1 MQAWSHFWQQM
12 FIRSVRQAWGLA
24 ADGRDWV
31 LVGLVPKRSELL
43 RVNAM
48 ERILTSAE
56 VPAVGNFGVGLG
68 QFDVRT
74 TLVGRRLNV
83 ALQADDMVTGVLE
96 LPADLS
102 PQEWAAEVQMEVSLL
117 LGLRPEEVSF
127 DFQPDP
133 VSEGL
138 LSRVHWV
145 GCAQALIRALKDSA
159 RAAGW
164 QLHSVEPAWHAAHRA
179 ASRLQGGL
187 DSLLTQSPQDWQFDL
202 SHFSRGQAA
211 TPPGLGEFG
220 ADLTL
225 KQAMQ
230 SDAGPRL
237 VASGLALKAWV

>member
-12 FIRSVRQAWGLA
+12 VNRSQRQAWGLA
-24 ADGRDWV
+24 ADGCDWV
-31 LVGLVPKRSELL
+31 LVGLAPKRSKLV

-48 ERILTSAE
+48 ERVLTSAALP
-56 VPAVGNFGVGLG
+56 VVGNFGEGLG
-68 QFDVRT
+68 QINFYAPPA
-74 TLVGRRLNV
+74 GRRLSV
-83 ALQADDMVTGVLE
+83 ALQAEDMVTGVLE
-96 LPADLS
+96 LSGDLS
-102 PQEWAAEVQMEVSLL
+102 PQEWAPEVQMEVAQL
-117 LGLRPEEVSF
+117 LGLGPDEVSF

-138 LSRVHWV
+138 LPRVHWV
-145 GCAQALIRALKDSA
+145 GCAQALIKTLKNSA

-187 DSLLTQSPQDWQFDL
+187 DSLLTQSPQDWQFDV
-202 SHFSRGQAA
+202 SHAQAA
-211 TPPGLGEFG
+211 TPPVLGEFG
-220 ADLTL
+220 ADLAL
-225 KQAMQ
+225 KQAMA